1 MRILLLMLLVV
12 GGPVAHAEMWKCTDQ
27 DGNISYTNVKSNARG
42 CKALNLDPVITAP
55 APATRAQSKPANFPS
70 VDRDTQKQRDAERRR
85 ILEREMAQEQQ
96 QLELAKK
103 HLAEQKNIP
112 DNEKNHARARER
124 LKPLEAGV
132 RLHESNLE
140 SLRKEIANIR

>member
-1 MRILLLMLLVV
+1 M
-12 GGPVAHAEMWKCTDQ
+12 
-27 DGNISYTNVKSNARG
+27 
-42 CKALNLDPVITAP
+42 NLDPVNAAP
-55 APATRAQSKPANFPS
+55 APATRAQPKPANFPS

-85 ILEREMAQEQQ
+85 ILEREMAQERK

-103 HLAEQKNIP
+103 QLAEHKNSLN
-112 DNEKNHARARER
+112 DEKNHARAGER

-140 SLRKEIANIR
+140 SIRKEIANIR